1 MKQKKTYNLR
11 ATTFAMLTTVGLV
24 LQLHAIELARLERG
38 RFALGGEW
46 LTLPL
51 VYLVYVAIME
61 TIDFFELGKKGCKY
75 GKVKKAQKDWE

>member
-1 MKQKKTYNLR
+1 MKQRRKMYKYARVRKLR
-11 ATTFAMLTTVGLV
+11 ATTFAILTAVGLV
-24 LQLHAIELARLERG
+24 LQLHAIELAKIERG

-61 TIDFFELGKKGCKY
+61 TLDFFEIGKKA
-75 GKVKKAQKDWE
+75 KK